1 LTDRSWSKSTYS
13 SEDSACVEVVRAE
26 RVGVRDTKNRAAG
39 ALEVPAVT
47 WGAFLTVVKDGK
59 LGA

>member
-1 LTDRSWSKSTYS
+1 MSTGTWRKSTYS
-13 SEDSACVEVVRAE
+13 GTEADCVEVAVAA

-39 ALEVPAVT
+39 ALEVPVAS
-47 WGAFLTVVKDGK
+47 WGAFVTVAKDGK